1 MKRRSAGCVRKMNS
15 GAETSLGIVAV
26 AGHITD
32 NNGMPM
38 IRSVP
43 AQESR
48 GDTVRIDVSVV
59 TPSFNMLN
67 YLQRC
72 CASVADQEYVTH
84 EHIVVD
90 GGSTDETPEW
100 LSCLASLISQSQRD
114 NGMYDAVNRGFR
126 LARGEIVSH
135 LNCDEQL
142 LPDTLHFVRRFFREH
157 PEVDVLFGDILAV
170 RPDGGLIAYRKMMRR
185 RSKPVHLVLDGL
197 PAHKTTLVKTY
208 VTSTKGMLTLH
219 FLPGYAP
226 ELNPDELVWSHMKRT
241 GAARAPLQRGEKL
254 QAKIEA
260 QLGAIRR
267 MPRLIRSFF

>member
-1 MKRRSAGCVRKMNS
+1 
-15 GAETSLGIVAV
+15 LGIVAV
-26 AGHITD
+26 AVHITD

-48 GDTVRIDVSVV
+48 GDTGRIDVSVV

-100 LSCLASLISQSQRD
+100 LSCQASLISQSQRD

-157 PEVDVLFGDILAV
+157 PEVDVLFGDVLAV
-170 RPDGGLIAYRKMMRR
+170 RPDGGLIAYRPIERAIV
-185 RSKPVHLVLDGL
+185 RS
-197 PAHKTTLVKTY
+197 
-208 VTSTKGMLTLH
+208 
-219 FLPGYAP
+219 
-226 ELNPDELVWSHMKRT
+226 N
-241 GAARAPLQRGEKL
+241 Q
-254 QAKIEA
+254 
-260 QLGAIRR
+260 
-267 MPRLIRSFF
+267 